1 MAEREAPLSLVEAH
15 RLVLR
20 ERPGRDAEPMEW
32 IRFHHRNAGMYA
44 QVMKVDPEF
53 EFEASVYASAAMR
66 IAREIEHLHGLTYLR
81 EA

>member
-1 MAEREAPLSLVEAH
+1 
-15 RLVLR
+15 
-20 ERPGRDAEPMEW
+20 MEW